1 MPDSA
6 GNSLDRAT
14 PIALTTSVQSFSDRV
29 APALDDYYRFT
40 VASRS
45 SFYASLSGLTAD
57 ANIALLDSTG
67 SPSSINGISQTSANL
82 GTTPEVIN
90 TILAP
95 GTYYVQVSAA
105 SSIPSANYKL
115 NLAATDLP
123 DPAGTLADLQGTVW
137 NDGNG
142 NGIREA
148 YEPGLANWTVYLDQN
163 QNGQLDPT
171 EPLTTTSADGS
182 YRFTGLAAGTYT
194 VAQVLQSGWQ
204 FTGIASNPASS
215 RQTVALSSGTTAVGI
230 DFSDR
235 ALLPTIALTP
245 KLTGLSNPVF
255 VTSARDGSD
264 RLFVVEQSGRIQ
276 IAQNGSLLPTPF
288 LDIRNRIL
296 NGGEQGLFSVAFPPG
311 YADKQHFYVYYTNS
325 ASNLVIARY
334 QLTANPNVA
343 DPNSEQ
349 IILTIDHPTYTNHN
363 GGQLAF
369 GPDGYLYI
377 GTGDGGGAGDPN
389 NNAQHPASLLGKLL
403 RIDVESPGTAPYTI
417 PNTNPFLAATD
428 PSNQYRDEIWALGLR
443 NPWRFSFDR
452 QAGDLYIAD
461 VGQNAYEEVNIQF
474 ATSPGGE
481 NYGWRILEGSSPY
494 RSNGNDTNGLV
505 LPIVEYDHTQG
516 VSITGGYVYR
526 GAAVPR
532 LQSIYLYGDFSNG
545 KIWGLRPN
553 TTGWETQLLLDSP
566 YSVSSFGEDEQ
577 GNLYVADYSGGAV
590 YQVTV

>member
-14 PIALTTSVQSFSDRV
+14 PIALTASVQSFPDRV
-29 APALDDYYRFT
+29 APALDDYYQVT
-40 VASRS
+40 VTNRS
-45 SFYASLSGLTAD
+45 SLYVSLSGLTAD
-57 ANIALLDSTG
+57 ANLALLDSTG
-67 SPSSINGISQTSANL
+67 VPFSINGIPQSSANS

-95 GTYYVQVSAA
+95 GTYYIQVSAA
-105 SSIPSANYKL
+105 PAIPSADYRL
-115 NLAATDLP
+115 NVAAANLTDSV
-123 DPAGTLADLQGTVW
+123 ATLADLQGTVW
-137 NDGNG
+137 NDVNG

-148 YEPGLANWTVYLDQN
+148 DEPGLANWTVYLDQN

-171 EPLTTTSADGS
+171 ELSTITTADGS

-194 VAQVLQSGWQ
+194 VAQVLQTGWQ
-204 FTGIASNPASS
+204 STAIAANPAPAS
-215 RQTVALSSGTTAVGI
+215 QTVVLSPGTTAVGI

-235 ALLPTIALTP
+235 AVLSTLSLTP
-245 KLTGLSNPVF
+245 RLTGLNDPVF

-264 RLFVVEQSGRIQ
+264 RLFVVEQSGQIR

-288 LDIRNRIL
+288 LDIRSRVL
-296 NGGEQGLFSVAFPPG
+296 TGGEQGLLSVAFPPD
-311 YADKQHFYVYYTNS
+311 YTTKQHFYVYYTNP
-325 ASNLVIARY
+325 AGNLTIARY
-334 QLTANPNVA
+334 RLTADPNVA

-349 IILTIDHPTYTNHN
+349 IILTIAHPTYTNHN

-377 GTGDGGGAGDPN
+377 GTGDGGGSGDPN
-389 NNAQHPASLLGKLL
+389 NNAQNPASLLGKLL
-403 RIDVESPGTAPYTI
+403 RIDVESAAATPYTI
-417 PNTNPFLAATD
+417 PTTNPFLTATD
-428 PSNQYRDEIWALGLR
+428 PTNQYRDEIWALGLR

-452 QAGDLYIAD
+452 QSSNLFIAD
-461 VGQNAYEEVNIQF
+461 VGQNAYEEVNFQP

-481 NYGWRILEGSSPY
+481 NYGWRILEGSAPY

-505 LPIVEYDHTQG
+505 LPVAEYSHTQG
-516 VSITGGYVYR
+516 TSITGGYVYR
-526 GAAVPR
+526 GLAAPQ
-532 LQSIYLYGDFSNG
+532 LQGVYLYGDFTNG

-553 TTGWETQLLLDSP
+553 STGWETQLLLDSP
-566 YSVSSFGEDEQ
+566 YNISSFGEDEQ
-577 GNLYVADYSGGAV
+577 GNLYVADYSEGAI